1 MREINLLFHRNI
13 TARYIKKKFRDKI
26 EHKIIASLKGKD
38 FYDGNRKYGYG
49 GYRYDKRWEPIAKR
63 IKKKFN
69 IKSNNKILHINCDK
83 GFFLYEIKKLIPKCK
98 IIGLESSKYAIEHSK
113 KEIKNK
119 IFFNEGWKLNYPD
132 KSFDFI
138 FAPGYIYEFNI
149 RDTVKALKEIR
160 RVSKNKKNIY
170 ISLGSYDT
178 EQDLKKMKHWSL
190 LGTTFLKK
198 EDWKKVLRFCK
209 YDGFYEFNN
218 AKKLNLKYLK

>member
-1 MREINLLFHRNI
+1 MREINLLFHRNL

-69 IKSNNKILHINCDK
+69 IRSNDKILHINCDK

-119 IFFNEGWKLNYPD
+119 MKD
-132 KSFDFI
+132 
-138 FAPGYIYEFNI
+138 
-149 RDTVKALKEIR
+149 
-160 RVSKNKKNIY
+160 
-170 ISLGSYDT
+170 GS
-178 EQDLKKMKHWSL
+178 
-190 LGTTFLKK
+190 
-198 EDWKKVLRFCK
+198 
-209 YDGFYEFNN
+209 
-218 AKKLNLKYLK
+218 